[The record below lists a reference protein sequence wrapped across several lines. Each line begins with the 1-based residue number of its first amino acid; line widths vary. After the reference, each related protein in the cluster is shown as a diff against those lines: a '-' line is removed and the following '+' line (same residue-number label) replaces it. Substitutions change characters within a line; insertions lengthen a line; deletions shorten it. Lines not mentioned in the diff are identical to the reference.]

1 MRHAAN
7 LATSERLQKVYAVLQ
22 DGQWHTTFE
31 IMQKTDL
38 VSVGSSISELRAPIN
53 GFEIKCECVSKGKF
67 QYQLIQESCP
77 PRQDFLTP
85 FFTLEAEQMPK
96 NIQSRLQ
103 SQPVQEEMF

>member
-53 GFEIKCECVSKGKF
+53 GFKIKCECISKGRF
-67 QYQLIQESCP
+67 QYRLIQESWP
-77 PRQDFLTP
+77 PQDFLTP
-85 FFTLEAEQMPK
+85 FFRLEAEPK

-103 SQPVQEEMF
+103 SQPVQEGLF